1 MTRRPIIW
9 VACLILAAVAGA
21 VWGQLPHLDSAPLLR
36 VALFATLGFLCLP
49 LCFLF
54 PDTDR
59 RRATMILVAGA
70 VLLRLALLP
79 APVSDDV
86 NRYLWEGRL
95 TLAGENPFAATADDL
110 MREAYRDEYWAAM
123 NHRDRPTAYP
133 PGIQWIMAGAVAIT
147 YHPFSMKALALIGDL
162 LCLGLV
168 LRLLEK
174 RAAPVR
180 WAGFYA
186 FNPLILVAFAAEA
199 HFDSLMVV
207 AILAMLLAD
216 HHRRPA
222 LVWLFL
228 GLAIQIKPV
237 AIVLVPLLV
246 TRSNLRGAWA
256 IIPMLILPTLPFL
269 SEIGRWWE
277 GVTRFAGGGAFN
289 GPMFTVLSLLG
300 FPPEPARFT
309 GIAVFGLAGMY
320 IFLASLRGLPLIRAA
335 SLMLGAL
342 LVCSPVVHFW
352 YLAWVLPFAALRPSF
367 ALTTAS
373 VTMAGYFLAWHTQDI
388 HGWWGFGHG
397 TSALIW
403 LLPLLAFL
411 AQHRPC
417 LGRLRRIF
425 QAPDVEKT
433 TSRLSIVVP
442 ALNVGPDLP
451 RFISK
456 LRASVPPAAEIILA
470 DGGSTDGSLDD
481 IRETV
486 VRSAPGRGQQIAA
499 GIAASTGDWIL
510 IAHADTHPADGWH
523 DRLQH
528 AIRHHPQAAMLV
540 LGQRFLPH
548 SFPTL
553 IIEALNELRV
563 VFGGV
568 AFGDQTMVVRRRAL
582 EACGDFP
589 AQPLMEDVEVS
600 LRLQAHGDIIYLGQ
614 EWQVSAKKWH
624 KGFTRRLTLIL
635 RLMITYQIVRL
646 SGRER
651 AQQFSQKLYAEYYPR
666 PEKAAD
672 RKIRC

>member
-1 MTRRPIIW
+1 MTRRSIIW
-9 VACLILAAVAGA
+9 VACLILAAATCA
-21 VWGQLPHLDSAPLLR
+21 VWGQFPRLDSTPLLR

-59 RRATMILVAGA
+59 RQSTVILVAGA

-95 TLAGENPFAATADDL
+95 TLAGENPFAATADDPI
-110 MREAYRDEYWAAM
+110 REAYHDEYWAAM

-133 PGIQWIMAGAVAIT
+133 PGIQWIMAGAVAIA
-147 YHPFSMKALALIGDL
+147 YHPLSMKALALVGDL
-162 LCLGLV
+162 LCLGLI
-168 LRLLEK
+168 LRLLEN
-174 RAAPVR
+174 RTAPVR

-186 FNPLILVAFAAEA
+186 FNPLVLAAFAAEA
-199 HFDSLMVV
+199 HFDSLMVA

-222 LVWLFL
+222 LAWLFL

-246 TRSNLRGAWA
+246 TRPNLRGAWA

-289 GPMFTVLSLLG
+289 GPLFTALSLLG
-300 FPPEPARFT
+300 FPPEAARLT
-309 GIAVFGLAGMY
+309 GIAVFGLAGVGV
-320 IFLASLRGLPLIRAA
+320 FLASLRGLPLIRATP
-335 SLMLGAL
+335 LLLGAL

-352 YLAWVLPFAALRPSF
+352 YLVWVLPFAALRPSF
-367 ALTTAS
+367 ALATVS
-373 VTMAGYFLAWHTQDI
+373 ITMAGYFIAWHTQDI

-397 TSALIW
+397 TAALIW
-403 LLPLLAFL
+403 LLPLLAYL
-411 AQHRPC
+411 AQHRPW
-417 LGRLRRIF
+417 LARLRRMF
-425 QAPDVEKT
+425 ELPKDAE
-433 TSRLSIVVP
+433 TSPRLSIVVP
-442 ALNVGPDLP
+442 TLNVGPDLS
-451 RFISK
+451 RFISN
-456 LRASVPPAAEIILA
+456 LRDSVPPATEIILA

-481 IRETV
+481 IPETV
-486 VRSAPGRGQQIAA
+486 VRSALGRGQQIAA
-499 GIAASTGDWIL
+499 GIAAATGDWIL

-528 AIRHHPQAAMLV
+528 GIHHHPQAAMLV
-540 LGQRFLPH
+540 LGQRFLPP

-568 AFGDQTMVVRRRAL
+568 AFGDQTMVIRRRAL
-582 EACGDFP
+582 DACGGFP
-589 AQPLMEDVEVS
+589 AQPLMEDVEIS
-600 LRLQAHGDIIYLGQ
+600 QRLQARGDIIYLGQ

-624 KGFTRRLTLIL
+624 TGFARRLTLIL
-635 RLMITYQIVRL
+635 RLMITYQLVRL
-646 SGRER
+646 LGQGR
-651 AQQFSQKLYAEYYPR
+651 AQQFSRKLYAEYYPA
-666 PEKAAD
+666 PEKSAD
-672 RKIRC
+672 